1 MKYKKH
7 MNSKIGNIDIVEENN
22 KIIEIRI
29 NKNIKDNII
38 EKDTILLNETEK
50 QLNEY
55 FNKKRKK
62 FDIPLNPQG
71 TEFMKK
77 VWKSLLEIPYG
88 ETRTYKQIAEKVGN
102 PKASRAVG
110 MTNHR
115 NPIPIII
122 PCHRVIGSNG
132 KLVGYGLGMDM
143 KSFLLELE
151 STI

>member
-151 STI
+151 K